1 MNDWAMRLRRWRL
14 ARRLQENALAELLR
28 GPLPRRSNLFAD
40 TEFVCLDIE
49 TTGLDPRT
57 AEMLSVGWVVI
68 RHARVEI
75 GTAKSFIVRPDGN
88 VGHSATVHGLTDT
101 QCETGLEIYDVL
113 TRIFQALHGR
123 ALVVHYAGLDKALLD
138 RLSLGLFGGSI
149 PVPLVDTLAL
159 ERQRRERRHHV
170 NEQQSLRLADLRR
183 AYHLPVY
190 GQHNCL
196 TDAIATAELLL
207 AMVAT
212 HGDVDRT
219 RLGDLLI

>member
-1 MNDWAMRLRRWRL
+1 MRLLRWRL
-14 ARRLQENALAELLR
+14 ARRLEENALTELLR
-28 GPLPRRSNLFAD
+28 APMPRRSLPFAD
-40 TEFVCLDIE
+40 TEFLCLDIE

-68 RHARVEI
+68 RQARVEL
-75 GTAKSFIVRPDGN
+75 GTATSLLVRPDGN

-101 QCETGLEIYDVL
+101 QCESGLEIHDVL
-113 TRIFQALHGR
+113 ARTFQALHGR
-123 ALVVHYAGLDKALLD
+123 ALVVHYSGLDKALLD
-138 RLSLGLFGGSI
+138 RFSLALFGGPV

-212 HGDVDRT
+212 HGDVNRT
-219 RLGDLLI
+219 RLGDLVV